1 MTEINDE
8 KNKINSLIFREQLFC
23 FADKTNLS
31 QGWWKS
37 VSLTF
42 RKM

>member
-1 MTEINDE
+1 MMTEINDE

-31 QGWWKS
+31 QVIFKFD
-37 VSLTF
+37 L
-42 RKM
+42 

>member
-8 KNKINSLIFREQLFC
+8 KNKINSLIFREQLFY

-31 QGWWKS
+31 QVICKFD
-37 VSLTF
+37 L
-42 RKM
+42 